1 LTGEQAAAF
10 VTAQAAA
17 CYGRIAGM
25 QAENQV
31 RAHKGEAPAYDEQAF
46 ANAVAEYTVEHN
58 SVIHLFNTWVDT

>member
-1 LTGEQAAAF
+1 
-10 VTAQAAA
+10 VVSP
-17 CYGRIAGM
+17 
-25 QAENQV
+25 AENQV